1 MVLSLSTSAMLYPI
15 QDTPPLYKDA
25 TDGQDCDD
33 PGAR

>member
-1 MVLSLSTSAMLYPI
+1 MVLSLFASAMLYPI

-25 TDGQDCDD
+25 TDDQDRDD